1 MALPVAQEF
10 AGLGAAVTG
19 IEARTPTRWEA
30 PDIAQRLATA
40 LSHQRVLDWQEQNS
54 SLFQALKLE
63 KLGMGI
69 ILLLI
74 VVVAA
79 FNIVSTL
86 TMVVADKTRE
96 IGILKA
102 MGMTARSIRRIFF
115 TQGVVIGIVG
125 TGLGLF
131 LGIAAALALG
141 KYKLIRLDP
150 AVYFID
156 HLPVALEPLDVAWIV
171 LASLAIAAVA
181 TIHPAMQAAKL
192 YPVEAIR
199 HE

>member
-10 AGLGAAVTG
+10 AGLGSAVTG

-30 PDIAQRLATA
+30 PDIARA
-40 LSHQRVLDWQEQNS
+40 LSLSLSHHRVLDWQEQNA

-63 KLGMGI
+63 KLGMGF

-102 MGMTARSIRRIFF
+102 MGMTSRSIRRIFF
-115 TQGVVIGIVG
+115 AQGVVIGIVG
-125 TGLGLF
+125 TGLGLL

-141 KYKLIRLDP
+141 KYRLIRLDP

-156 HLPVALEPLDVAWIV
+156 HLPVTLEPLDVAWIV

-181 TIHPAMQAAKL
+181 TLHPAMQAARL

>member
-1 MALPVAQEF
+1 
-10 AGLGAAVTG
+10 
-19 IEARTPTRWEA
+19 
-30 PDIAQRLATA
+30 
-40 LSHQRVLDWQEQNS
+40 VLDWQEQNS

-115 TQGVVIGIVG
+115 VQGVVIGIVG
-125 TGLGLF
+125 TGLGLV